1 MTRHHS
7 APDSTRSALAP
18 EGAYRALR
26 ALMPLVARLGD
37 AKAANDV
44 APVLRPEPVAALLE
58 SAIAHD
64 RRCALKYRAED
75 GAETLREVDPLAV
88 AWRGDGA
95 VLLAYCQLRQELRSF
110 RLERIEAVTALA
122 TTRSVRPTLAVERF
136 LQRRRMA

>member
-1 MTRHHS
+1 MAS
-7 APDSTRSALAP
+7 A
-18 EGAYRALR
+18 
-26 ALMPLVARLGD
+26 
-37 AKAANDV
+37 
-44 APVLRPEPVAALLE
+44 LRPEPVAALLE

-75 GAETLREVDPLAV
+75 GAETVREVDPLAV

-110 RLERIEAVTALA
+110 RLERIEAVTALTA
-122 TTRSVRPTLAVERF
+122 TRSVRPTLAIERF